1 MHRLW
6 LIVVALAALF
16 ASTAFAQPPDCP
28 SSVDAALTASAQ
40 ACANL
45 GRNTVCYGN
54 ALLDA
59 QGRTPDFTFARVGDI
74 ADVTAL
80 QALRLTPLDTA
91 ANTWGIAVLNLQA
104 SLPDTVPGQ
113 NVTLVL
119 LGDVGIENVVSAE
132 RLTVTATSSARL
144 RSEPVAA
151 GDTNVVSVAP
161 SGTALEAHGRNAAGD
176 WLRVTYNDPQQGV
189 VIAWVST
196 QVLSGAADRMR
207 LPEIGANDPLY
218 TPMQAFTLKTGIGD
232 RACAQA
238 PDSGLLVQTP
248 QGAAS
253 VRFTVNG
260 VEVTLGSTAW
270 LQTDSATLRVAVV
283 EGTGYVSADGTT
295 QITPAGTF
303 VSVPLSADGASP
315 AGPPSTPQPYDA
327 AELAALPIGIIGTS
341 NVSLLPEPVAV
352 ATPLEADAID
362 AAIATI
368 QADIVPARGSWQQTL
383 TSIVTIEDTLQTQQG
398 VAGCYL
404 NAQEGMSVTIEAGR
418 FADFFDLAL
427 FENIGVGSYRR
438 SNTIDANN
446 EYVSTLI
453 VHSPTEVT
461 RIERYRNEWTG
472 GGTGENYRIV
482 CEQTWRAVW
491 LGE

>member
-1 MHRLW
+1 MRRLW
-6 LIVVALAALF
+6 LLVVALASLFTSSAL
-16 ASTAFAQPPDCP
+16 AQPADCP

-40 ACANL
+40 ACVNL
-45 GRNTVCYGN
+45 GRNKACYGN

-59 QGRTPDFTFARVGDI
+59 QGRTPDFTFTNVGDI

-80 QALRLTPLDTA
+80 QSLRLTPLDTA

-119 LGDVGIENVVSAE
+119 LGDVGIENVVSSE
-132 RLTVTATSSARL
+132 RLTVTATASARL
-144 RSEPVAA
+144 RREPVAA

-161 SGTALEAHGRNAAGD
+161 SGTTLEAHGRNAAGD
-176 WLRVTYNDPQQGV
+176 WLRVTYNDPQQGS

-270 LQTDSATLRVAVV
+270 LQTDSAALRVAVV
-283 EGTGYVSADGTT
+283 EGTGYIRADGTT

-315 AGPPSTPQPYDA
+315 VGPPSAPQPYDA
-327 AELAALPIGIIGTS
+327 AELAVLPVGIIGTG

-352 ATPLEADAID
+352 ATPLESDAID
-362 AAIATI
+362 AAIAAV

-383 TSIVTIEDTLQTQQG
+383 ISIVTIEDTLQTQQG

-404 NAQEGMSVTIEAGR
+404 NAQEGMSVTIGAGR
-418 FADFFDLAL
+418 FADFFDVSA
-427 FENIGVGSYRR
+427 FENIGIARYQR

-446 EYVSTLI
+446 DYTSTLI
-453 VHSPTEVT
+453 VHSPIEVT
-461 RIERYRNEWTG
+461 RIQRYRNEWTG
-472 GGTGENYRIV
+472 GGTGENYRVV